1 MNAGK
6 FLLAG
11 VALLALFVVSISGCE
26 SSPQSALQD
35 EIQACRKIVEEQEA
49 KIAGLESFRANAER
63 VIEEVFDEL
72 AKRANEIKKLEEENT
87 DLRKK
92 LRLKRIGTEG
102 LIKGV
107 EELRA
112 LQKKAAQRH
121 RAKKAADANK
131 PSVAE

>member
-26 SSPQSALQD
+26 SSPQSGLQ
-35 EIQACRKIVEEQEA
+35 EKIQACKKIVEEQEA
-49 KIAGLESFRANAER
+49 KIAELENFKANAEH
-63 VIEEVFDEL
+63 VIEEVFDAL
-72 AKRANEIKKLEEENT
+72 DKRTNEIKKLDKENT
-87 DLRKK
+87 NLKKK
-92 LRLKRIGTEG
+92 LRLKRIGAEG

>member
-1 MNAGK
+1 MNSGK

-26 SSPQSALQD
+26 SSSQSGLQE
-35 EIQACRKIVEEQEA
+35 EIQACEKIVGEQEA
-49 KIAGLESFRANAER
+49 KIAELENFKANAEHA
-63 VIEEVFDEL
+63 VEEVFNALD
-72 AKRANEIKKLEEENT
+72 KRANETRKLEEENA
-87 DLRKK
+87 DLKRK
-92 LRLKRIGTEG
+92 LRLKRIGSEG

-107 EELRA
+107 EELKA

-121 RAKKAADANK
+121 RAKKAVGANE

>member
-26 SSPQSALQD
+26 SSPQSGLQE
-35 EIQACRKIVEEQEA
+35 EIQACEKIVGEQEA
-49 KIAGLESFRANAER
+49 KIAELESFKANAEQM
-63 VIEEVFDEL
+63 IEELIDEL
-72 AKRANEIKKLEEENT
+72 VKRTNETRKLEEENA

-92 LRLKRIGTEG
+92 LRLKRIGAEG